1 MIRGVERNEDLVR
14 LMQDIL
20 MDLILIQ
27 IRLAEGQLFKWNEW
41 IYIQQQIYYYGNA
54 YIGGF
59 ALMECIHWQIC
70 LNGMHTLVDS
80 P

>member
-14 LMQDIL
+14 LMLDIL

-27 IRLAEGQLFKWNEW
+27 IRLTEGQLFKWNEW
-41 IYIQQQIYYYGNA
+41 IYIGRFIIMGMYT
-54 YIGGF
+54 IF
-59 ALMECIHWQIC
+59 ADL
-70 LNGMHTLVDS
+70 